1 MLKMSNLS
9 NRKRKYLLISS
20 TFILVLS
27 SVLFSSCGLFAT
39 SGTII
44 FTSNRVQIA
53 GSQQNPS
60 LQPLD
65 TEIYSMGQN
74 GNNIIKLTDTI
85 GVYQDAS
92 FSPDGKKIVFAYNS
106 MDAPNEGIYI
116 MDANGKDIIR
126 LSGDADQDSDPA
138 W

>member
-1 MLKMSNLS
+1 MLKMSNLN
-9 NRKRKYLLISS
+9 NRKGKYFLIPL

-53 GSQQNPS
+53 GSQQYPS

-65 TEIYSMGQN
+65 TEIYSVDQ
-74 GNNIIKLTDTI
+74 T
-85 GVYQDAS
+85 
-92 FSPDGKKIVFAYNS
+92 
-106 MDAPNEGIYI
+106 GITSSSLQIPLDYPR
-116 MDANGKDIIR
+116 MPLFLPTERK
-126 LSGDADQDSDPA
+126 
-138 W
+138 